1 MPGANGLRDVA
12 RTAESVSAAPS
23 RAELRRL
30 TSLDALRG
38 VAVLLMIEQHVG
50 MWLWRG
56 PDDGLTRLDYPVLVA
71 FNAIGGYGA
80 PLFIGL
86 AGIGSALMA
95 ASRRPG
101 LDAILVRRGLAL
113 MGFGL
118 LLNLITP
125 SWFSWGSWFALHLM
139 GFSMALTP
147 AWRRMSTVGLLA
159 AMVGIMAATPIV
171 QLWLGTPDHLDNV
184 QMRDLSRPGGALRL
198 ALAEG
203 QYPVLPWMAVFVA
216 GFVAGRWIRD
226 DRPMRIV
233 GLGVAVFGAT
243 ALGYVALVISGPEAP
258 AVLDRAFRIKLGFF
272 PPSLSV
278 VGLMLSLGMIGI
290 GGVLLATR
298 TRPPSDEHALVVLGR
313 SSLTIF
319 LLHVWLFR
327 EASRPLGLWS
337 ALAPGPTLAVI
348 GAFAVLC
355 AFAARRWQRVGY
367 RWGAEWMLRRAGGSR
382 G

>member
-1 MPGANGLRDVA
+1 MS
-12 RTAESVSAAPS
+12 ESS
-23 RAELRRL
+23 RRRL

-56 PDDGLTRLDYPVLVA
+56 PDEGLTRMDYPVLVA

-86 AGIGSALMA
+86 AGVGSALMS
-95 ASRRPG
+95 ASQRPR

-118 LLNLITP
+118 LLNLVTP

-139 GFSMALTP
+139 GFSMALSP
-147 AWRRMSTVGLLA
+147 VWRRMSTAGLLTT
-159 AMVGIMAATPIV
+159 MVAIMATTPVV

-184 QMRDLSRPGGALRL
+184 RMRDLGLPGGPLRL

-216 GFVAGRWIRD
+216 GFVAGRWIRE
-226 DRPMRIV
+226 DRPGRIV
-233 GLGVAVFGAT
+233 VLGVAVLGAT
-243 ALGYVALVISGPEAP
+243 ALGYLALVVLGPDAP
-258 AVLDRAFRIKLGFF
+258 AVLERAFRIKLGFF

-290 GGVLLATR
+290 GGTLLAAR
-298 TRPPSDEHALVVLGR
+298 APSEDHPLVVLGR
-313 SSLTIF
+313 ASLTIF

-327 EASRPLGLWS
+327 EASRPVGLWS
-337 ALAPGPTLAVI
+337 ALASGPTLATI

-355 AFAARRWQRVGY
+355 VIAARHWQRVGY
-367 RWGAEWMLRRAGGSR
+367 RWGAEWMLRRAGGS
-382 G
+382 